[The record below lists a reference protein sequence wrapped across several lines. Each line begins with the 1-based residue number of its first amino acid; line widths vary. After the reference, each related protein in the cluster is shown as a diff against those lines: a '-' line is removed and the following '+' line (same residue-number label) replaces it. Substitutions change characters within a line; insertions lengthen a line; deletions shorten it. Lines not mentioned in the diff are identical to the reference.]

1 MDDILTCSSVYLRR
15 NTQMSQAKFT
25 GDSPVIK
32 SVKRQSA
39 RRQKAE
45 QVVARRS
52 EMLDLKIKGLPDKDI
67 AEQYQLTI
75 QHTQRELKK
84 ALRLT
89 TKKAEKQAMQYRN
102 LILSRYET
110 LYSEYYPL
118 LERHLDLVVKG
129 EAELNYQTNVVFDN
143 LMRIM
148 KEMRHLLGTDPQDS
162 ILNINNTQNNLTIEE
177 TGIDP
182 RATLLSKLSSISER
196 GAKTIINSAS

>member
-1 MDDILTCSSVYLRR
+1 
-15 NTQMSQAKFT
+15 MSQAKFT
-25 GDSPVIK
+25 GDRPVIK

-182 RATLLSKLSSISER
+182 RDTLLSKLSSISER
-196 GAKTIINSAS
+196 GAKTIINSES

>member
-1 MDDILTCSSVYLRR
+1 
-15 NTQMSQAKFT
+15 MSQSKFT

-52 EMLDLKIKGLPDKDI
+52 EMLDLKIKGLSDKDI
-67 AEQYQLTI
+67 ASQYQLTI

-89 TKKAEKQAMQYRN
+89 TKKAERQAMQYRS

-110 LYSEYYPL
+110 LYSEYYPM
-118 LERHLDLVVKG
+118 LERHLEKVVNG

-148 KEMRHLLGTDPQDS
+148 KEMRQLLGTDPQDS
-162 ILNINNTQNNLTIEE
+162 IFNINNTQNNLTIEE

-182 RATLLSKLSSISER
+182 RDTLLSKLSSISER
-196 GAKTIINSAS
+196 GEETVINSKP